1 MKALQTL
8 LNALQEW
15 YQGLYTG
22 IYGVFQLA
30 ASVHRYLS
38 HAVRNA
44 LAPALALVVMAAVV
58 VFNAGSMLVEGLVE
72 SSVSQQALA
81 SIAKEETVYS
91 FVQDGIGLLNCFIPI
106 SLICDAIVT
115 LSLMWV
121 VGTTIRIVKSWIPTM
136 G

>member
-8 LNALQEW
+8 LNVLQEW
-15 YQGLYTG
+15 YQGIYTG

-30 ASVHRYLS
+30 ASLYGYLS
-38 HAVRNA
+38 QAIKNA
-44 LAPALALVVMAAVV
+44 LAPAIALVVMAATVI
-58 VFNAGSMLVEGLVE
+58 FNAGSMLVEGLLE

-81 SIAKEETVYS
+81 SIAKEETVYN
-91 FVQDGIGLLNCFIPI
+91 FVQDGIGLLNCFVPI

-115 LSLMWV
+115 LSFMWIV
-121 VGTTIRIVKSWIPTM
+121 CTTIRLIKSWIPTM